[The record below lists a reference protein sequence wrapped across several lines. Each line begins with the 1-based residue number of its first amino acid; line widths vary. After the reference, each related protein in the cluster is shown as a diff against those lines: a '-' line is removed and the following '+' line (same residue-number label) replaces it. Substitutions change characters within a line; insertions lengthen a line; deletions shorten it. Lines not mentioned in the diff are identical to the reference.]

1 MRDEAFEIL
10 KILFNQ
16 NGYRLYMVGGTSRDF
31 LLGRDYEDRDFVTDA
46 TPEEEKSFLPNAE
59 YQFAKFGSIRVKVA
73 GIKVDIT
80 TLRIEG
86 EYNDKRHPSLV
97 KFVKD
102 IEEDYVRRDFTIN
115 AIYIDEAYQV
125 HDFANGIDDLNSG
138 IIKFIGDPDK
148 RIAED
153 PLRIVRAER
162 FAETLGFDLDET
174 TKEAIM
180 RNRGLLD
187 ELNPEKINEEKRKGW
202 VDRYDK

>member
-1 MRDEAFEIL
+1 MRDEVFEIL

-46 TPEEEKSFLPNAE
+46 TPEEEKKFLPNAE
-59 YQFAKFGSIRVKVA
+59 YRYAKFGSIRVKVA
-73 GIKVDIT
+73 GTKVDVT
-80 TLRIEG
+80 TLRTEG
-86 EYNDKRHPSLV
+86 DYNDKRHPSFV
-97 KFVKD
+97 KFVKN

-115 AIYIDEAYQV
+115 ALYIDEAYQV

-148 RIAED
+148 RVIED
-153 PLRIVRAER
+153 PLRIIRAER
-162 FAETLGFDLDET
+162 FAETLGFDIDKKS
-174 TKEAIM
+174 KEAIM

-187 ELNPEKINEEKRKGW
+187 ELKPEKINEEKKKGW
-202 VDRYDK
+202 TDRYDK